1 MASRNHE
8 KQNMTLSLSRD
19 LLNKPNLI
27 ANEEAYERAERQ
39 ALALL
44 EKGFHLGGAIGA
56 SRDEIASQIGRGP
69 HECVDLCLRY

>member
-1 MASRNHE
+1 MASQNPE
-8 KQNMTLSLSRD
+8 KQTVTINLSRD
-19 LLNKPNLI
+19 LLSKANLVTD
-27 ANEEAYERAERQ
+27 NEAHERAERQ

-69 HECVDLCLRY
+69 HECVDLRLRY